1 MEMSKFVGQNKPS
14 VEDIPGFRL
23 VYNKS
28 TNRWAYRPEKG
39 YSDNYLDD
47 CSFVPDAANSDNV
60 DSYEDGKSKN
70 MLKAKKVKNDEFYT
84 RFQDISDELVHYK
97 DFFRGK
103 SVYCP
108 CDKAFNIGRS
118 EFFNFFLRVF
128 DDWGIKKIVSTQYCP
143 NGDKRG
149 YMWVVENTD
158 GLSCEIDESDID
170 TYLLDGDGSFESPEC
185 VEIMRSCDIVVTNPP
200 FSLFRKFVSQII
212 DLGKQ
217 FVLIGNENSI
227 TYKDFFPYIKDNKV
241 WLGYNHV
248 KSFKTT
254 LKEVSDSK
262 KQYMEDGCV
271 YQKFGNICW
280 FTNIRH
286 KKRTEEE
293 IDLYVKY
300 SEETHPKYD
309 EYDAIDCGRL
319 VNGEWQGC
327 LAMIP
332 CDYYGKIGVP
342 ITFLN
347 AYNPNQFEIINLDR
361 YLDDNPHYGRRFSI
375 NGKETYARI
384 IIKRRA

>member
-1 MEMSKFVGQNKPS
+1 MDMNKFSGPKRPDVG
-14 VEDIPGFRL
+14 EIPGFEL
-23 VYNKS
+23 WYNAKL
-28 TNRWAYRPEKG
+28 NRWAYRPTIG
-39 YSDNYLDD
+39 YSEKYLNES
-47 CSFVPDAANSDNV
+47 SFIPEAV
-60 DSYEDGKSKN
+60 DGGKTDLYEDGKSKN
-70 MLKAKKVKNDEFYT
+70 MLKAKTVKCDEFYT
-84 RFQDISDELVHYK
+84 RFQDVAEELKHYK
-97 DFFRGK
+97 EFFTGK
-103 SVYCP
+103 VVYCP
-108 CDKAFNIGRS
+108 CDKAFNLGRS
-118 EFFNFFLRVF
+118 EFFNFFCKVF
-128 DDWGIKKIVSTQYCP
+128 SEWGLSKLIATQYCP

-149 YMWVVENTD
+149 YMWTVENAD
-158 GLSCEIDESDID
+158 GFAGGIDESDID

-185 VEIMRSCDIVVTNPP
+185 IELMRSCDIVVTNPP

-227 TYKDFFPYIKDNKV
+227 TYKDFFPYIKDDKV

-248 KSFKTT
+248 KVFKTA
-254 LKEVSDSK
+254 LKELTDAK
-262 KQYMEDGCV
+262 KQYMEDGAV

-286 KKRTEEE
+286 KKRVEDEM
-293 IDLYVKY
+293 DLYVKY
-300 SEETHPKYD
+300 SDETHPKYD
-309 EYDAIDCGRL
+309 EYDAIDCGKM

-332 CDYYGKIGVP
+332 CDYYGKMGVP

-347 AYNPNQFEIINLDR
+347 VYNPKQFEIINLDR
-361 YLDDNPHYGRRFSI
+361 YVEDNPRYGHRFRI